1 MEVLNKMRKNG
12 VDIKNEDIVRIC
24 EKYGIKELSVFGS
37 SIRDDFRENSDVDFL
52 VTFIDNFAGTLFDI
66 VYLKEELADLVNR
79 DVDVAYK
86 DGLKNPIRRKNILA
100 TAEVIY
106 AV

>member
-37 SIRDDFRENSDVDFL
+37 SIRDDFREDSDVDFL
-52 VTFIDNFAGTLFDI
+52 VTFMENSKLTLFDI
-66 VYLKEELADLVNR
+66 VDLKDDFISILDRE
-79 DVDVAYK
+79 VDIVEKEA
-86 DGLKNPIRRKNILA
+86 LRNPIRKKIILS